1 MYKHFSPYLLS
12 LLLAS
17 LNQSLF
23 ARDLPHDFQGEL
35 SGFAALEYRYF
46 PQQAR
51 AAQQSDSNISFSLQ
65 PELYY
70 SWDKG
75 KQSLLITPF
84 IRLDQNDSERS
95 HADIRELLYEVVSD
109 RWELRIGIGKVF
121 WGTTESQHLVDIIN
135 QTDLIE
141 NLDMEDKLGQPMIN
155 LALVQPAG
163 TLDLFLLPGFRERTF
178 PGVDGRLRSIPAVDS
193 NNPIYE
199 SSAEEKHIDWA
210 LRWSQVLGNWDIGLS
225 HFSGTSRDPVFII
238 NNDGS
243 ALIPVYNLI
252 DQTAIDIQTY
262 QGNWLLKLE
271 AISRSGQ
278 SDRFSALTTGF
289 EYTFVGVFNTA
300 IDIGW
305 IGEYLFDDRHEAAPT
320 PFEDD
325 YLLGARLTLN
335 DAQSSE
341 LLFGVIQD
349 ASSSTRSFNLEA
361 SRRIG
366 QSWKIEIESRWFS
379 NVKST
384 DINFSLGRDDYIQVT
399 LSKFF

>member
-1 MYKHFSPYLLS
+1 MTVSLS
-12 LLLAS
+12 QAS
-17 LNQSLF
+17 F
-23 ARDLPHDFQGEL
+23 ARDLPYDLQGEL

-51 AAQQSDSNISFSLQ
+51 SVQQSDSNISFSLQ

-84 IRLDQNDSERS
+84 IRLDQNDNERS
-95 HADIRELLYEVVSD
+95 HADIRELLYEIVAD
-109 RWELRIGIGKVF
+109 RWELRVGIGKVF

-141 NLDMEDKLGQPMIN
+141 NLDTEDKLGQPMIN

-178 PGVDGRLRSIPAVDS
+178 PGVDGRLRSIPVVDS

-210 LRWSQVLGNWDIGLS
+210 LRWSQVLGGWDIGLS
-225 HFSGTSRDPVFII
+225 HFSGTSREPVFIT

-243 ALIPVYNLI
+243 AFIPVYNLI
-252 DQTAIDIQTY
+252 DQTGIDVQTY
-262 QGNWLLKLE
+262 QANWLLKLE

-278 SDRFSALTTGF
+278 GDRFTALTTGF
-289 EYTFVGVFNTA
+289 EYTVVGVFNTA

-305 IGEYLFDDRHEAAPT
+305 IGEYLFDDRNEAALT

-325 YLLGARLTLN
+325 YLFGARLTLN

-341 LLFGVIQD
+341 LLFGIIQD

-379 NVKST
+379 NVEST
-384 DINFSLGRDDYIQVT
+384 DINFSLSRDDHIQVT